1 MIRAGSQAARPAD
14 DDPGAHPIPELSGL
28 RQVDPPPALVA
39 RVMTRVADPASP
51 SLWQW
56 LRRPFRIEIRISP
69 LGAIGLSLGLAV
81 GVALFLAPRP
91 HPRSVAT
98 LRLAAAAEPAAD
110 AAAGTKTVMVRFMLG
125 APGARHVS
133 VAGSFNGWDP
143 NALPLQDPDADGV
156 FEATVRLPPGL
167 HEYMFVVDGQWVT
180 DPAAS
185 ERRPDGFGRQNA
197 LLRL

>member
-1 MIRAGSQAARPAD
+1 VSAQPATSDAR
-14 DDPGAHPIPELSGL
+14 GEPIEGLSRL

-39 RVMTRVADPASP
+39 RVMTRVAEPPAP
-51 SLWQW
+51 TFWQW
-56 LRRPFRIEIRISP
+56 LLRPFRVELRISP
-69 LGAIGLSLGLAV
+69 LGAIGLSLGVVLGAALA
-81 GVALFLAPRP
+81 LAPRS
-91 HPRSVAT
+91 HPRVVSAVRVA
-98 LRLAAAAEPAAD
+98 ASEPAAS
-110 AAAGTKTVMVRFMLG
+110 AATGERHVMVHFALG

-133 VAGSFNGWDP
+133 VAGSFNDWDP
-143 NALPLQDPDADGV
+143 SALPLEDANADGV
-156 FEATVRLPPGL
+156 FEATVRLPRGL